1 MRSVCFVER
10 LLLNYSGS
18 LFPEAVRL
26 ADVDGDGL
34 NELLVGDTSGKL
46 NIYKHDGTKP
56 FYSCSS
62 LGMITCVGVGDV
74 CNKGK
79 DIIVCLSGE
88 GWCYLFELPMIPG
101 RAEVP
106 GPAEGH
112 TEKDTGNVM
121 KPCFNQHTPANSKA
135 ILIGDVDGDGLCE
148 LVIGYTDNVVR
159 AFRWQGNASKT
170 SEEQFV
176 QVAKWIL
183 DGQVSNLTL
192 NGRSS
197 GPPELMASQPGCT
210 YTTLLFQPAPGQV
223 GPATRDCDE
232 SSFSQIY
239 DILLHQTS
247 CRSKVDS
254 CILGNVTAGASFSQS
269 SAPGMIALCSLDGSR
284 TCVPEPPL
292 HSLPGPVHHLM
303 DRTTCGQAPLYG
315 PHVFVA
321 KHHTD
326 GPHVLGPGPCAGTGH
341 DGQRKV
347 CWWTTKATRTGQ
359 HQETSASRA
368 GADKKGSLKLMEQ
381 EKQLWSLHVDNQMFA
396 MGKVDITCDGSEE
409 VVACAWDGQTYII
422 DRQGNVVRFQFD
434 DNVCAFSA
442 DSSDPCAVQQLVRDV
457 LYQWPQLCSNTND
470 KTKTHVG

>member
-269 SAPGMIALCSLDGSR
+269 SAPGMIALCSLDGS
-284 TCVPEPPL
+284 
-292 HSLPGPVHHLM
+292 
-303 DRTTCGQAPLYG
+303 
-315 PHVFVA
+315 
-321 KHHTD
+321 
-326 GPHVLGPGPCAGTGH
+326 
-341 DGQRKV
+341 
-347 CWWTTKATRTGQ
+347 
-359 HQETSASRA
+359 
-368 GADKKGSLKLMEQ
+368 LKLMEQ

-442 DSSDPCAVQQLVRDV
+442 GLYAYKGNVNSPCLVFATLSQRLFVYWNVQLKHMESTNLFETLGKYQEFHDLLRNRGLDSSDPCAVQQLVRDV

>member
-254 CILGNVTAGASFSQS
+254 CILGNVTAG
-269 SAPGMIALCSLDGSR
+269 
-284 TCVPEPPL
+284 
-292 HSLPGPVHHLM
+292 
-303 DRTTCGQAPLYG
+303 
-315 PHVFVA
+315 
-321 KHHTD
+321 
-326 GPHVLGPGPCAGTGH
+326 
-341 DGQRKV
+341 
-347 CWWTTKATRTGQ
+347 
-359 HQETSASRA
+359 
-368 GADKKGSLKLMEQ
+368 SLKLMEQ

-442 DSSDPCAVQQLVRDV
+442 GLYAYKGNVNSPCLVFATLSQRLFVYWNVQLKHMESTNLFETLGKYQEFHDLLRNRGLDSSDPCAVQQLVRDV